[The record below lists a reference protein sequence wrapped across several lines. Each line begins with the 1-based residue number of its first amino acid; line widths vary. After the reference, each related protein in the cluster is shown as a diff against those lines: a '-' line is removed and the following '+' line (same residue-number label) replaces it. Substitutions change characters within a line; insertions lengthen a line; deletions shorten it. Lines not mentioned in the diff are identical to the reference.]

1 MTIVTDFTNEQWRPI
16 PGHEG
21 FYSVSD
27 LGRVRSEDRIIIE
40 SNTGNRHSHEGMILK
55 PWVNNGGG
63 ERGYTCVRLCR
74 GNIKTNIRI
83 HQAMMWAFVGP
94 QEKGIDVMHL
104 DGNSRNNVLSNLKYG
119 TRQENLRDSVI
130 LGTMRRPVKLDAKNV
145 LEICQ
150 MGREKISS
158 KIVAEKF
165 NLARSTV
172 TEIWRGDI
180 WDHVTEGFRPESNQN
195 IKYTKLT
202 EEEIKLVKDRTKTAT
217 DVARILGYDRHAVS
231 RWRKH
236 FIAESQVLS

>member
-1 MTIVTDFTNEQWRPI
+1 MTFVTDFTNEQWRPI

-40 SNTGNRHSHEGMILK
+40 ANTGNRQPHEGVILK
-55 PWVNNGGG
+55 PWINNGGA

-74 GNIKTNIRI
+74 NNIKYHIRI
-83 HQAMMWAFVGP
+83 HQAMMWAFIGP
-94 QEKGIDVMHL
+94 QKKGIDVMHL
-104 DGNSRNNVLSNLKYG
+104 DGNSRNNVLTNLKYG
-119 TRQENLRDSVI
+119 TRQQNLRDAVA
-130 LGTMRRPVKLDAKNV
+130 LGTMRRPLKLDAENV
-145 LEICQ
+145 LEICK
-150 MGREKISS
+150 MGREKVSS
-158 KIVAEKF
+158 KFVAEKF

-202 EEEIKLVKDRTKTAT
+202 EEDIKLIKSRSKTVT
-217 DVARILGYDRHAVS
+217 EVAKILGYDRHAVS
-231 RWRKH
+231 RWRKK
-236 FIAESQVLS
+236 FISESQVLS